1 MGGNKMKNYVIED
14 YNSSPV
20 GLHIFNYV
28 NSLIVDIFK
37 FCGSND
43 DGYEHPD
50 DNFGK
55 EILNVNFKDIF
66 NNSFNIIF
74 YKYLNNDTYIWAKK
88 NDKYYIIKK
97 ETFEIISN
105 LIIDYYNL
113 THK

>member
-1 MGGNKMKNYVIED
+1 MKNYIIKD

-20 GLHIFNYV
+20 GLHIFNYI

-55 EILNVNFKDIF
+55 EILNVNFKDNS
-66 NNSFNIIF
+66 NNSFIIF
-74 YKYLNNDTYIWAKK
+74 YKYLNNDTYIWVKK

-97 ETFEIISN
+97 ETFDIIKN
-105 LIIDYYNL
+105 LVIDYYNL
-113 THK
+113 IHK